1 MEQEEKI
8 EIHLAILCL
17 LSHIG
22 HHFRE
27 ISCLIDFSDMDL
39 AGIREILEDTL
50 CLIEGKCRV
59 FDRI

>member
-1 MEQEEKI
+1 MEKEEKI
-8 EIHLAILCL
+8 EIHLTVLCF

-39 AGIREILEDTL
+39 ARIREVLEDTF
-50 CLIEGKCRV
+50 CLIKGECRV
-59 FDRI
+59 LDRI